1 MLVPATAED
10 LKNAGKV
17 TVSPSVQSEAMKAV
31 QIKVRASLEMSAIF
45 NYNETI
51 SQVPVVATVI
61 QQILEDGSLA
71 ILIEPPSNESFPKKA
86 SQVAREYRQ
95 SQCDEIVTG

>member
-1 MLVPATAED
+1 M
-10 LKNAGKV
+10 
-17 TVSPSVQSEAMKAV
+17 
-31 QIKVRASLEMSAIF
+31 
-45 NYNETI
+45 I

-61 QQILEDGSLA
+61 QQILDDGSLA

-95 SQCDEIVTG
+95 SPCDEIITGF

>member
-31 QIKVRASLEMSAIF
+31 QIKV
-45 NYNETI
+45 
-51 SQVPVVATVI
+51 
-61 QQILEDGSLA
+61 
-71 ILIEPPSNESFPKKA
+71 
-86 SQVAREYRQ
+86 
-95 SQCDEIVTG
+95 